1 MQQALATLMMNRT
14 SFVIAHRLSTV
25 RRADAIIVLERGRIV
40 EIGKHDE
47 LVARPNG
54 SYARLHQ
61 MQLLESKPIAGE
73 LKVVDSGAGAGR
85 RRAEGGKL
93 AMIKSMTGFA
103 SLTRD
108 DERGAIGVTIR
119 SVNHRFL
126 DLQLRLPPAIADL
139 EPRLRALVQ
148 KHLARGR
155 VEISVSL
162 QLRQNAAP
170 QIELNEE
177 FAQALSARDGAGA
190 PPRPDRRRADAGRSV
205 AAAAGADHSREDAG
219 VRRRVGDARHGRRR
233 CGRERDRASSKRCG
247 CVRACTCAPISTRA
261 RACCPGLIAR
271 IAAAANT
278 GREELEARLLERAR
292 ELAGALPID
301 QAALS
306 QEVVRVAQ
314 RSDIS
319 EEVTRFHGHL
329 AHWDALSDSPEPC
342 GRKLDFLLQEM
353 NREVNTIGSKA
364 DGLQVSEVVIQAKA
378 ELERMREQVQNVE

>member
-1 MQQALATLMMNRT
+1 
-14 SFVIAHRLSTV
+14 
-25 RRADAIIVLERGRIV
+25 
-40 EIGKHDE
+40 
-47 LVARPNG
+47 
-54 SYARLHQ
+54 
-61 MQLLESKPIAGE
+61 
-73 LKVVDSGAGAGR
+73 
-85 RRAEGGKL
+85 
-93 AMIKSMTGFA
+93 MIKSMTGFA

-126 DLQLRLPPAIADL
+126 DLQLRLPPSIADL
-139 EPRLRALVQ
+139 EARLRAIVQ

-155 VEISVSL
+155 VETSISL

-170 QIELNEE
+170 TIELNQD
-177 FAQALSARDGAGA
+177 FAQALSGAIEQARSRGLVAGQLA
-190 PPRPDRRRADAGRSV
+190 PGDLLRMPQALIIRETLTEPGGVSSTLGTVVDEAVEAAILQLETMRVREGVHLRADL
-205 AAAAGADHSREDAG
+205 
-219 VRRRVGDARHGRRR
+219 DARKGLL
-233 CGRERDRASSKRCG
+233 S
-247 CVRACTCAPISTRA
+247 
-261 RACCPGLIAR
+261 GLIAR
-271 IAAAANT
+271 IAAAADT
-278 GREELEARLLERAR
+278 GRVELEARLLDRAR
-292 ELAGALPID
+292 EIAGTLPID

-353 NREVNTIGSKA
+353 NREMNTIGSKA

-378 ELERMREQVQNVE
+378 ELERMREQVQNVQ

>member
-1 MQQALATLMMNRT
+1 
-14 SFVIAHRLSTV
+14 
-25 RRADAIIVLERGRIV
+25 
-40 EIGKHDE
+40 
-47 LVARPNG
+47 
-54 SYARLHQ
+54 
-61 MQLLESKPIAGE
+61 
-73 LKVVDSGAGAGR
+73 
-85 RRAEGGKL
+85 
-93 AMIKSMTGFA
+93 MIKSMTGFA

-108 DERGAIGVTIR
+108 DERAAIGVTIR

-139 EPRLRALVQ
+139 EPRLRAAMQ

-155 VEISVSL
+155 VEVSVSL
-162 QLRQNAAP
+162 QLRQPAP
-170 QIELNEE
+170 PQVELNEA
-177 FAQALSARDGAGA
+177 FAQALASAIEQARSRGVVSGTLTAGDLLRLPQA
-190 PPRPDRRRADAGRSV
+190 LSIREKLPEAGGVSAMLGTAVDEAVLSAVEQLEEMRV
-205 AAAAGADHSREDAG
+205 REG
-219 VRRRVGDARHGRRR
+219 VHLQTDLDMRK
-233 CGRERDRASSKRCG
+233 SLLS
-247 CVRACTCAPISTRA
+247 
-261 RACCPGLIAR
+261 GLIAR
-271 IAAAANT
+271 MATAANT
-278 GREELEARLLERAR
+278 GREALEARLLERAR
-292 ELAGALPID
+292 EIATALPID

-329 AHWDALSDSPEPC
+329 VHWDALSDSPEPC

>member
-1 MQQALATLMMNRT
+1 
-14 SFVIAHRLSTV
+14 
-25 RRADAIIVLERGRIV
+25 
-40 EIGKHDE
+40 
-47 LVARPNG
+47 
-54 SYARLHQ
+54 
-61 MQLLESKPIAGE
+61 
-73 LKVVDSGAGAGR
+73 
-85 RRAEGGKL
+85 
-93 AMIKSMTGFA
+93 MIKSMTGFA

-126 DLQLRLPPAIADL
+126 DLQLRLPPSIADL
-139 EPRLRALVQ
+139 EPRLRAIVQ

-162 QLRQNAAP
+162 QLRQVSVP
-170 QIELNEE
+170 EVELNEP
-177 FAQALSARDGAGA
+177 FVNALAAAIDQARGRGVVHGTLTPGDLLRLPQALSI
-190 PPRPDRRRADAGRSV
+190 
-205 AAAAGADHSREDAG
+205 
-219 VRRRVGDARHGRRR
+219 
-233 CGRERDRASSKRCG
+233 RERLPEAGGVSAMLGSAVDEGVESAIAQLEEMR
-247 CVRACTCAPISTRA
+247 VREGVHLRTDLDMRKALLA
-261 RACCPGLIAR
+261 GLITR

-278 GREELEARLLERAR
+278 GREDLEARLLERAR
-292 ELAGALPID
+292 EIAGALPID
-301 QAALS
+301 QAALA

-314 RSDIS
+314 RSDIT

-353 NREVNTIGSKA
+353 NREVNTVGSKA

>member
-1 MQQALATLMMNRT
+1 
-14 SFVIAHRLSTV
+14 
-25 RRADAIIVLERGRIV
+25 
-40 EIGKHDE
+40 
-47 LVARPNG
+47 
-54 SYARLHQ
+54 
-61 MQLLESKPIAGE
+61 
-73 LKVVDSGAGAGR
+73 
-85 RRAEGGKL
+85 
-93 AMIKSMTGFA
+93 MIKSMTGFA

-108 DERGAIGVTIR
+108 DEHGSIGVTIR

-126 DLQLRLPPAIADL
+126 DMQLRLPPSIADI

-155 VEISVSL
+155 VEISISL

-177 FAQALSARDGAGA
+177 FAKALSGAMAQARSRGLIGGELTPGDLLRLPQALTIREKLVETGGVSSLLGTAIDDAVESGIMQLEEMRVREGVHL
-190 PPRPDRRRADAGRSV
+190 RADL
-205 AAAAGADHSREDAG
+205 
-219 VRRRVGDARHGRRR
+219 DARKGLL
-233 CGRERDRASSKRCG
+233 A
-247 CVRACTCAPISTRA
+247 
-261 RACCPGLIAR
+261 GLIAR
-271 IAAAANT
+271 ISTAADT
-278 GREELEARLLERAR
+278 GRIELEARLLDRAR

-319 EEVTRFHGHL
+319 EEVTRFQGHL

>member
-1 MQQALATLMMNRT
+1 
-14 SFVIAHRLSTV
+14 
-25 RRADAIIVLERGRIV
+25 
-40 EIGKHDE
+40 
-47 LVARPNG
+47 
-54 SYARLHQ
+54 
-61 MQLLESKPIAGE
+61 
-73 LKVVDSGAGAGR
+73 
-85 RRAEGGKL
+85 
-93 AMIKSMTGFA
+93 MIKSMTGFA
-103 SLTRD
+103 SLTCD
-108 DERGAIGVTIR
+108 DERGAIGITIR

-139 EPRLRALVQ
+139 EPRLRSLAQ

-162 QLRQNAAP
+162 QLRQSAAP
-170 QIELNEE
+170 HVELNEE
-177 FAQALSARDGAGA
+177 FVRALAAAVEQARSRGVITGELTASDLLRLPQALSIREKLPEAGGVSA
-190 PPRPDRRRADAGRSV
+190 LLGTAV
-205 AAAAGADHSREDAG
+205 DHAVVTALQQLDEMRVREG
-219 VRRRVGDARHGRRR
+219 VHLRNDLDMRKALL
-233 CGRERDRASSKRCG
+233 A
-247 CVRACTCAPISTRA
+247 
-261 RACCPGLIAR
+261 GLITR
-271 IAAAANT
+271 IATAANT

-292 ELAGALPID
+292 EIAATLPID

-329 AHWDALSDSPEPC
+329 AHWDALSDSAEPC

-353 NREVNTIGSKA
+353 NREINTIGAKA

>member
-1 MQQALATLMMNRT
+1 
-14 SFVIAHRLSTV
+14 
-25 RRADAIIVLERGRIV
+25 
-40 EIGKHDE
+40 
-47 LVARPNG
+47 
-54 SYARLHQ
+54 
-61 MQLLESKPIAGE
+61 
-73 LKVVDSGAGAGR
+73 
-85 RRAEGGKL
+85 
-93 AMIKSMTGFA
+93 MIKSMTGFA
-103 SLTRD
+103 SLSRD

-126 DLQLRLPPAIADL
+126 DLQLRLPPSIADI
-139 EPRLRALVQ
+139 EARLRAIVQ

-162 QLRQNAAP
+162 QLRQMSAP
-170 QIELNEE
+170 EIELNEPFVNALAAAME
-177 FAQALSARDGAGA
+177 QARSRGVVDGSLTPGDLLRLPQALTI
-190 PPRPDRRRADAGRSV
+190 
-205 AAAAGADHSREDAG
+205 
-219 VRRRVGDARHGRRR
+219 
-233 CGRERDRASSKRCG
+233 RERLVETGGVSAQLGSSVDEAVESAIAQLEEMR
-247 CVRACTCAPISTRA
+247 VREGVHLRTDLDMRKAMLAD
-261 RACCPGLIAR
+261 LIAR
-271 IAAAANT
+271 IAAAAET
-278 GREELEARLLERAR
+278 GRVDLEARLLERAR

-314 RSDIS
+314 RSDIT